1 MQPHQSLP
9 YLQIQLVSP
18 LGHVPEELNLLF
30 RAGNGKEKS
39 LKLILIYLFIS
50 LVYRFIRVICL

>member
-9 YLQIQLVSP
+9 YLQIQLLSP
-18 LGHVPEELNLLF
+18 LVHVPKELNLLY
-30 RAGNGKEKS
+30 RAANGKEKS